1 VRKIVIK
8 KVYCI
13 DNEMQN
19 FFDFEFYFIYVKG
32 LLKMYRFV
40 LEILLIV
47 FRLIEELISNC
58 YR

>member
-1 VRKIVIK
+1 MRKIVIK
-8 KVYCI
+8 KVYRI

-19 FFDFEFYFIYVKG
+19 FFDFEFWFIYVKG

-47 FRLIEELISNC
+47 FRLIEELILNC